1 MANKKITAL
10 PTAGT
15 LDGSE
20 LAEIVQGGVNKK
32 VTTQEIADLAI
43 AGGATDYSR
52 HAVTISGGNVAT
64 LDMNNVAKQNFD
76 ITATRSSAFTIAFS
90 NAANMVEAVLT
101 MRLTG
106 SIAITMPS
114 TVEMQQYETTNSRW
128 NTSTQILTLVGTTAT
143 RFMISFYFDGTVHL
157 TQASDSFE

>member
-1 MANKKITAL
+1 MANKKISAL
-10 PTAGT
+10 PTASA

-20 LAEIVQGGVNKK
+20 LSEIVQGGVNKK

-52 HAVTISGGNVAT
+52 HAVAISGSTLT
-64 LDMNNVAKQNFD
+64 LDMDNQAKRNFD
-76 ITATRSSAFTIAFS
+76 LTATRSSAFTIAFS
-90 NAANMVEAVLT
+90 NATNMVESVLT
-101 MRLTG
+101 LRLTG